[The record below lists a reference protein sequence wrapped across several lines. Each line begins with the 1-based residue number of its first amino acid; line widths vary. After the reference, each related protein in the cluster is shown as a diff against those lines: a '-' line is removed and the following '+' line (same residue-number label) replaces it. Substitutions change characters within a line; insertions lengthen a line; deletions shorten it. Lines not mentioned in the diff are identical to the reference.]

1 MTETA
6 WAEDLKGNNVLTE
19 SAEGLEGCEEFT
31 ESSENLEDWEEFTE
45 SGFGGSEEGL
55 ESLMELTETA

>member
-1 MTETA
+1 VVTETA

-31 ESSENLEDWEEFTE
+31 EP
-45 SGFGGSEEGL
+45 GFGGSEKGFEACVILEG
-55 ESLMELTETA
+55 